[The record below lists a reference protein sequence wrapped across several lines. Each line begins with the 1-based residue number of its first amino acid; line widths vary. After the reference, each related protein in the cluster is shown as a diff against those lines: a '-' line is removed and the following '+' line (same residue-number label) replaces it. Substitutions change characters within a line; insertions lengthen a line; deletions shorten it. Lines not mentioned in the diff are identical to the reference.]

1 MNDKFELPNGSYSVS
16 DIQDHFEYI
25 NKKHETLTVNPSIKI
40 DVNKIEKIITV
51 KINIGSYLELLISET
66 MILLGSTKKDTWR

>member
-1 MNDKFELPNGSYSVS
+1 MNYKFELPNGSYSVS
-16 DIQDHFEYI
+16 DTQDHVECI

-51 KINIGSYLELLISET
+51 KIKIGSYLELLISET